1 MTQKQTRGMSVLIR
15 TDASVE
21 IGSGHLM
28 RCLTLADQLAGKGA
42 DVAFVCRDLP
52 GGMFDLLQARGY
64 RGARFSL
71 AEDGDG
77 FQQADAEATIRA
89 AQGLF
94 PDGLDWLV
102 VDQYQLDVAWEKLL
116 RAYARKLMV
125 IDDLANRRHD
135 CDLLLDQ
142 NYYRDLDRRY
152 RDLVPEQCVTLL
164 GPAHVLLRPEFAEA
178 RQRQSTKD
186 GTVKRILVFFGSS
199 DPANQTQRVVEALKQ
214 LDRSDIKE
222 DVVVGQANP
231 FRQSVQAFC
240 NDLPNVRF
248 HCQISNMAELIQNAD
263 LGIGAGGAAM
273 WERCCLGLPTITVVF
288 AANQVRTTE
297 DVAEIGAIE
306 YLGCADLFVPADYV
320 RAIARMLDNPQLTKQ
335 IGDAALR
342 VVQMGGPPAAEVM
355 CSFVSRDTSGH
366 SPDCADAGPAHIQ
379 AE

>member
-1 MTQKQTRGMSVLIR
+1 MR
-15 TDASVE
+15 TDASVK
-21 IGSGHLM
+21 IGSGHLV

-64 RGARFSL
+64 RGAKFSL
-71 AEDGDG
+71 AEEGAG
-77 FQQADAEATIRA
+77 FQQADAEETIRA
-89 AQGLF
+89 ARSLF
-94 PDGLDWLV
+94 PDGLEWLV

-116 RAYARKLMV
+116 RPHVRNLMV

-142 NYYRDLDRRY
+142 NYYRNLDRRY
-152 RDLVPEQCVTLL
+152 KGLVPEQCVTLL
-164 GPAHVLLRPEFAEA
+164 GPAHVLLRPEFYEA
-178 RQRQSTKD
+178 RQRQSDRD
-186 GTVKRILVFFGSS
+186 GKVKRILVFFGGS

-214 LDRSDIKE
+214 LDRPDIAV

-231 FRQSVQAFC
+231 FRQSIQSLC
-240 NDLPNVRF
+240 DELPNVRF

-306 YLGCADLFVPADYV
+306 YLGCSDLFVPADYA
-320 RAIARMLDNPQLTKQ
+320 RAIARMLDNPQRTKQ

-342 VVQMGGPPAAEVM
+342 VVQISGAPVAEVM
-355 CSFVSRDTSGH
+355 CRFVPRDTSSH
-366 SPDCADAGPAHIQ
+366 FPDFADTGPAHIQ
-379 AE
+379 AESSWIND